1 MDDLAQAL
9 TESLDDDYS
18 LVSKVGDLAGDAA
31 KTWKW
36 LKLLHAAPGYVSDK
50 LLEWKI
56 VRFLKHLQNETNE
69 FCEKQ
74 KEDRGTLLAKTV
86 VNLEDRKKMGEF
98 LLLTIDNQIQ
108 LEKIDLIAMVFA
120 ALLRETIDYNS
131 FVKMTRA
138 VDKVDIENVTRLES
152 IYTTVN
158 TGREITSD
166 IDSEIQD
173 LSNAGFLSLT
183 FKKIEGALR
192 IPEVT
197 KNKLGAD
204 FVKLVL
210 RKDVWRYNL
219 LFPVR

>member
-18 LVSKVGDLAGDAA
+18 VVSKVGDLAGDAA

-36 LKLLHAAPGYVSDK
+36 LKLLHDAPGYVSDK

-56 VRFLKHLQNETNE
+56 VRFLKHLQDKTSE
-69 FCEKQ
+69 FCQ
-74 KEDRGTLLAKTV
+74 QHDEDRGTLLAKTV

-98 LLLTIDNQIQ
+98 LLLTIDKQIQ
-108 LEKIDLIAMVFA
+108 LEKIDLIAMIFA
-120 ALLRETIDYNS
+120 ALLRNTIDYES

-138 VDKVDIENVTRLES
+138 IDKVDVENIKRLES
-152 IYTTVN
+152 IYATEN
-158 TGREITSD
+158 TGRQINAD
-166 IDSEIQD
+166 IDAEIQD
-173 LSNAGFLSLT
+173 LSNAGFSTMT
-183 FKKIEGALR
+183 FKKTEGVIY

-204 FVKLVL
+204 FVKHVL
-210 RKDVWRYNL
+210 RKDVWKYDL
-219 LFPVR
+219 LFPAN

>member
-18 LVSKVGDLAGDAA
+18 VVSKVGDLAGDAA

-36 LKLLHAAPGYVSDK
+36 LKLLHDAPGYVSDK

-56 VRFLKHLQNETNE
+56 VRFLKHLQEETNE
-69 FCEKQ
+69 LCQ
-74 KEDRGTLLAKTV
+74 QHREDRGTLLAKTV

-98 LLLTIDNQIQ
+98 LLLTIDKQIQ

-120 ALLRETIDYNS
+120 ALLRNTIDYES

-138 VDKVDIENVTRLES
+138 IDKVDVENIKRLES

-158 TGREITSD
+158 AGRQINSD
-166 IDSEIQD
+166 IDAEIQD
-173 LSNAGFLSLT
+173 LSNAGFSTMT
-183 FKKIEGALR
+183 FKKTEGVMY

-204 FVKLVL
+204 FVKHVL
-210 RKDVWRYNL
+210 RKVVWKYDL
-219 LFPVR
+219 LFPAN